1 MFRELKFE
9 SDADVGQTETFYK
22 GLDIIYPYVGGLPFR
37 SKPTVTRHL
46 FLELAFGLANKNDF
60 PAKLT
65 ELSTYFNKNREQFE
79 GPLGQIPWSRNAV

>member
-37 SKPTVTRHL
+37 SNPPSHVICSVNWPS
-46 FLELAFGLANKNDF
+46 A
-60 PAKLT
+60 
-65 ELSTYFNKNREQFE
+65 
-79 GPLGQIPWSRNAV
+79 

>member
-37 SKPTVTRHL
+37 SNPPSHVICSINWPSAWQIKTISLQNSPK
-46 FLELAFGLANKNDF
+46 ES
-60 PAKLT
+60 LT
-65 ELSTYFNKNREQFE
+65 
-79 GPLGQIPWSRNAV
+79 P